1 MSIHEVRHMSKAKP
15 FRCPHCQK
23 EVKREPKESTSKFKA
38 LDGKKHKFLVVICPD
53 CEQPLVRVND

>member
-1 MSIHEVRHMSKAKP
+1 MSKAKP